1 MTGDYKIVWLNEAL
15 ADLEDLREFYVADV
29 GIEFGFE
36 AYDEVL
42 DQIAV
47 LSFMPMRTRVG
58 RIKGTREY
66 VLERFP
72 YIACIRVV
80 EHRVEVLGLIH
91 SSRRYPTQ
99 ELLTRLQ

>member
-1 MTGDYKIVWLNEAL
+1 MTGDYTIVWLNEAL
-15 ADLEDLREFYVADV
+15 TDLEDLRAFYTADV

-42 DQIAV
+42 DKIAG
-47 LSFMPMRTRVG
+47 LSFMPMRTRMG

-72 YIACIRVV
+72 YIAILRVLEDHV
-80 EHRVEVLGLIH
+80 EILGLIH
-91 SSRRYPTQ
+91 TSRRYPTQ
-99 ELLTRLQ
+99 ELLKRLQ

>member
-1 MTGDYKIVWLNEAL
+1 MRGDYSVVWLSGAL
-15 ADLEDLREFYVADV
+15 ADLEDLRAFYTADV

-42 DQIAV
+42 AQIAG
-47 LSFMPMRTRVG
+47 LSFMPMRTRIG

-72 YIACIRVV
+72 YVACIRV
-80 EHRVEVLGLIH
+80 EGKRVEILVLIH
-91 SSRRYPTQ
+91 TSRRYPRQ
-99 ELLTRLQ
+99 DLLKRLH